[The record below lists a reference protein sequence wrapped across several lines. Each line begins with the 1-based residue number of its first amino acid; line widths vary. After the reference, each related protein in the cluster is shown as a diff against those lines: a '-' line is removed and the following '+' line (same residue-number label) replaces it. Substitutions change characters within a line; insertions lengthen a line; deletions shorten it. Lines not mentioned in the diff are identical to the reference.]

1 MTKSDGAGPAEPRH
15 IDLTQ
20 PQAQPDDGSVQ
31 PGGGTQQVMQRP
43 ITDFLTSQGTYC
55 FDDGFGG
62 CRTFVSPVPN
72 SFAWFDRGQN
82 LGISVDYTGMTNSWL
97 ESVSGNQRSLGT
109 QVNGTISEQLRE
121 DGRSLVLVDLHT
133 TNAAS
138 FAIRGPQWGVA
149 PAAMGY
155 EPSELKDDQSKPAL
169 GTAHLHLAF
178 INDAFGGRLPDL
190 NQLLVAPRKGQ
201 ELVDFRFDYDGHG
214 TMRENEGLPVH
225 IWVAQDSPMMMAFP
239 GDPSLAPMGT
249 ARIDLIPE

>member
-1 MTKSDGAGPAEPRH
+1 MTKSDGSGPTEHRY

-20 PQAQPDDGSVQ
+20 PQPDDGSVP
-31 PGGGTQQVMQRP
+31 PGGGEQKVMQRP
-43 ITDFLTSQGTYC
+43 LIDFLTSQGTYC

-121 DGRSLVLVDLHT
+121 DGRSLVLVDLHAS
-133 TNAAS
+133 NAMS

-155 EPSELKDDQSKPAL
+155 EPSELRDERNNPAL
-169 GTAHLHLAF
+169 GNAHLHLAF

-190 NQLLVAPRKGQ
+190 NQLLVAPQKGQ
-201 ELVDFRFDYDGHG
+201 ELVDFRFNYDGHG

-225 IWVAQDSPMMMAFP
+225 ISVASDNPMMMAFP
-239 GDPSLAPMGT
+239 GDPTLAPMGS
-249 ARIDLIPE
+249 ARIDLMLE